1 MFTRILLFL
10 FSLRLAASASVTNDL
25 PRFEEVYK
33 LLRENM
39 GVSASE
45 LDQAAVKGLIHQLQ
59 PQALLVGDAAAA
71 ASANAAGLAKT
82 RVYDGAF
89 VYFQISGVGNELSDK
104 LMAAYRDIAATNKTK
119 LKG

>member
-1 MFTRILLFL
+1 MLTRISLLL
-10 FSLRLAASASVTNDL
+10 VSLALAASASVSNDL

-39 GVSASE
+39 AVSVSE

-59 PQALLVGDAAAA
+59 PQALLVGDAAAT

-82 RVYDGAF
+82 KIYDGAF
-89 VYFQISGVGNELSDK
+89 VYFQVNAVGNELAD
-104 LMAAYRDIAATNKTK
+104 
-119 LKG
+119 